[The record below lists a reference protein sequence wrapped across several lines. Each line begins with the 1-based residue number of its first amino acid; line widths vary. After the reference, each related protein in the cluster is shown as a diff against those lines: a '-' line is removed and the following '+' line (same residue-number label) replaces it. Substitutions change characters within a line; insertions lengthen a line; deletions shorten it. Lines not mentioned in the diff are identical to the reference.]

1 MPGAS
6 LSLKLFRAQGFRCL
20 ADTELTPDPRLNLI
34 TGPNASGKS
43 SLLEGLFYLGRG
55 RSFRGSGNRELIQTG
70 APGFTL
76 FGEVSPTG
84 EQANHKLGVEIA
96 IGERKVRIDGSNG
109 TGADLAQLLPV
120 QAIDPEIHELVHGS
134 PEFRRRFLDWGVF
147 HVKHQ
152 FLEVWRSYQKA
163 LRQRNAALR
172 QGEADSA
179 VRAWDAELIQHGEQ
193 VDLLR
198 TAFLDAYLPLFE
210 SIVSDNLSFDSIC
223 SYKRGWSPNSGLEQA
238 LTESWSRDRA
248 FGSTQVGPHRAD
260 LNLQVHERRARHRVS
275 RGQQKMLGAAL
286 VIAQTRF
293 VAANTENQLILLVDD
308 PAAELDRENRTRLF
322 EMLKDMPAQMFVTAL
337 EAEDLPEDFGWKHGE
352 MFHVEHGKVSA
363 LV

>member
-1 MPGAS
+1 
-6 LSLKLFRAQGFRCL
+6 LSLKLFRAEGFRCL
-20 ADTELTPDPRLNLI
+20 ADTELAPDTHLNLI

-70 APGFTL
+70 SPGFTL
-76 FGEVSPTG
+76 FGEVAATEDEIS
-84 EQANHKLGVEIA
+84 HKLGVEIA

-109 TGADLAQLLPV
+109 NGADLAQLLPI
-120 QAIDPEIHELVHGS
+120 QAIDPEIHELVHGG

-172 QGEADSA
+172 QGEPEAA

-193 VDLLR
+193 VDMLR
-198 TAFLDAYLPLFE
+198 TAFLDAYLPLF
-210 SIVSDNLSFDSIC
+210 SSTVADNLSFDAIC
-223 SYKRGWSPNSGLEQA
+223 SYKRGWAPNSGLEQA
-238 LTESWSRDRA
+238 LADSWSRDRA
-248 FGSTQVGPHRAD
+248 YGSTQVGPHRAD
-260 LNLQVHERRARHRVS
+260 LNLQVHDRRARHRVS

-293 VAANTENQLILLVDD
+293 VAEHTENNLILLVDD
-308 PAAELDRENRTRLF
+308 PAAELDKENRARLF
-322 EMLKDMPAQMFVTAL
+322 EMLKDMPAQMFITAL
-337 EAEDLPEDFGWKHGE
+337 EPGDLPEDLSWERGE